1 VLALPDDGNRHEL
14 IDGELLVTPA
24 PSWRHQDAVM
34 ALYQRLVPLLRQ
46 HRAGHVVVAPADIPL
61 DSQTLVQPD
70 LFVVPLI
77 DGRKPQDW
85 AEAGS
90 LLLVVEIL
98 SPSSARADR
107 IVKLRR
113 YQRANVP
120 EYWIVDLD
128 GRVIERWRHGQE
140 RPEILSDRLVWT
152 PAEGVSVQLDIASYF
167 DEVWG
172 E

>member
-1 VLALPDDGNRHEL
+1 
-14 IDGELLVTPA
+14 
-24 PSWRHQDAVM
+24 
-34 ALYQRLVPLLRQ
+34 
-46 HRAGHVVVAPADIPL
+46 
-61 DSQTLVQPD
+61 
-70 LFVVPLI
+70 
-77 DGRKPQDW
+77 
-85 AEAGS
+85 
-90 LLLVVEIL
+90 VVEIL

-128 GRVIERWRHGQE
+128 GRVIERWRQGQE
-140 RPEILSDRLVWT
+140 RPEILSDRLAWT